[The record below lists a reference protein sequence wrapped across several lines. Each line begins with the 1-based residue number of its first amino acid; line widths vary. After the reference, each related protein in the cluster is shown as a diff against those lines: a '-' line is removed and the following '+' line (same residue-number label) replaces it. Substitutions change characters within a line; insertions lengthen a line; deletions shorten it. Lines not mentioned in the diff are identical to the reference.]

1 MEVTPMRS
9 ACFRRVILPTL
20 VLSCGFIAALASC
33 KPQQRETVNVAVAAN
48 FTEAAKDLAQVF
60 QQKTGNPIEPSFGS
74 TGQLLTQIIQDAPF
88 DAFLSADQ
96 ESPRKAVAAGFGV
109 KESLFTYAVGKLVL
123 YSGNLDLANGEDAL
137 RGGRFQKIA
146 IANPTTAPYGAAAI
160 ETMKALGVYEQLSGK
175 IVQGSNITQAFQFVE
190 TGNAEVGFVA
200 MSQVLGKDA
209 RSIWIVPD
217 NLYSPIRQDAVLLKR
232 GAAKETAHAFM
243 SFLRSAEA
251 VHIIEKYGYR
261 TAP

>member
-1 MEVTPMRS
+1 
-9 ACFRRVILPTL
+9 
-20 VLSCGFIAALASC
+20 
-33 KPQQRETVNVAVAAN
+33 VAAN
-48 FTEAAKDLAQVF
+48 FTEVAKELAQLF
-60 QQKTGNPIEPSFGS
+60 QQKTGNPVEPSFGS

-88 DAFLSADQ
+88 DVFLSADQ
-96 ESPRKAVAAGFGV
+96 ESLRKAVAAGFGV

-123 YSGNLDLANGEDAL
+123 FSGSLDLANGEDTL
-137 RGGRFQKIA
+137 RAGRFQKIA

-160 ETMKALGVYEQLSGK
+160 ETMKGLGLYEQLRGK

-209 RSIWIVPD
+209 RSIWVIPD
-217 NLYSPIRQDAVLLKR
+217 NLYSPIRQDAVLLKK
-232 GAAKETAHAFM
+232 GATKEAAHAFM
-243 SFLRSAEA
+243 SFLKSAEA
-251 VHIIEKYGYR
+251 VHVITSYGYR